1 MSKKSLSRD
10 FLLVSVC
17 VILLASCAPLIDA
30 DDEDT
35 GNVGIGSGPGSLG
48 VGGYIVDKL
57 AGGALNYIAGKTLG
71 YALAQAGLGNVFG
84 GQVDYSAALDEIQT
98 TLNAITKKLELLS
111 ADIANMSSA
120 LSAEIANASYNTRA
134 DLLGPLISRIETTKL
149 DLIRLAKIPIP
160 SRDDFASGQLYNKAL
175 LKWQTDQTQEKD
187 RISGVISDMI
197 ADRNQFHNV
206 LMGSAGQ
213 ESLLKTWSQVITA
226 KHRFLTE
233 DDYAYIT
240 KMFNYFDMMQATMT
254 MLIVEYYNAEE
265 MDPTYVD
272 DIVEEY
278 WDNIAEQKSLVQ
290 VCVPAGVFVD
300 TQTGRMW
307 MRRPV
312 TRTHY
317 FDDAHTNGVTYSN
330 IMDMNFSIGVWDY
343 MTGENHSGSEYY
355 NGDAPTLNEDAAKNF
370 GFDNWELPFPADLAG
385 LLNGYTGSNA
395 TTEWFVPKGAFL
407 DDPDIF
413 DWTWS
418 TSNGVVWTHNWYW
431 NGSLSKEIDT
441 VVNLGLA
448 GTTNESYVNGSAFS
462 VGSHCFGAIFPY
474 RTIDATTEKYYWQ

>member
-1 MSKKSLSRD
+1 M
-10 FLLVSVC
+10 C
-17 VILLASCAPLIDA
+17 VMLLASCTPLIDSDDD
-30 DDEDT
+30 DDE
-35 GNVGIGSGPGSLG
+35 NVEIGSAPGSLG

-57 AGGALNYIAGKTLG
+57 AGGALNYTAGRLLG
-71 YALAQAGLGNVFG
+71 YALAQAGLGNIFG
-84 GQVDYSAALDEIQT
+84 GQVDYSAALDEIQK
-98 TLNAITKKLELLS
+98 TLNAITKKLDLLS
-111 ADIANMSSA
+111 TDIVNMSSA

-149 DLIRLAKIPIP
+149 DLTRLAKIPIP
-160 SRDDFASGQLYNKAL
+160 SHDDYATGVLFEKAL

-187 RISGVISDMI
+187 RISGVIEDMI

-206 LMGSAGQ
+206 LVGSAGQ

-254 MLIVEYYNAEE
+254 MLIVQYYNAEE
-265 MDPTYVD
+265 MDPAYID

-278 WDNIAEQKSLVQ
+278 WNNIELQKSLVQ
-290 VCVPAGVFVD
+290 ACVPSGVFVD

-317 FDDAHTNGVTYSN
+317 FDEAHTNGVTYST
-330 IMDMNFSIGVWDY
+330 ITDIHFAIGVWSY
-343 MTGENHSGSEYY
+343 MTGDYQSGSEYY
-355 NGDAPTLNEDAAKNF
+355 NGDEPTLNEDTAKNF
-370 GFDNWELPFPADLAG
+370 GFENWLLPFPADLAG
-385 LLNGYTGSNA
+385 LLNGYAGSNA
-395 TTEWFVPKGAFL
+395 TTEWFVPKGAFV

-441 VVNLGLA
+441 AVNLGTD
-448 GTTNESYVNGSAFS
+448 GSTNENYVNGSAWD
-462 VGSHCFGAIFPY
+462 VGEHGIGAIFPY